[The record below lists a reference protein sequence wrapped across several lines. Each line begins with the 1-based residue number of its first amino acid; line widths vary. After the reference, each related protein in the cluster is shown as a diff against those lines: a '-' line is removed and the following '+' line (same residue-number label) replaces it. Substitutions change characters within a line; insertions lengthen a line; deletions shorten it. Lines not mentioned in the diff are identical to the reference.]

1 MKEFVTCALT
11 GISVPTDCSSE
22 YCMKCLS
29 CEPAKQ
35 YAKDHATLPQLLK
48 AADSRSAVQ
57 DAINNR
63 EEIKPNTFEKEI
75 KTMNETTYTN
85 EDYIIKDKITSTIM
99 NTVCSMAINFNR
111 LPVDLGFKLN
121 NLNATEFKLYA
132 KLLYRHVL
140 DNATPFYE
148 YPDKQAHD
156 KAFYNFRD
164 KNKHL
169 VDDSRTVPTPASKPE
184 YHIPTDTD
192 IKFRNDAE
200 LLALAMQTI
209 EELSKRILTARE
221 AVKNDAELVD
231 TIISQLPK
239 PRKTSVK

>member
-1 MKEFVTCALT
+1 MDKTKTL
-11 GISVPTDCSSE
+11 
-22 YCMKCLS
+22 
-29 CEPAKQ
+29 
-35 YAKDHATLPQLLK
+35 KDLLK
-48 AADSRSAVQ
+48 EADARSPIQ

-63 EEIKPNTFEKEI
+63 EDPEKLNTFEKEI

-85 EDYIIKDKITSTIM
+85 EDYIIKDKITSDIM
-99 NTVCSMAINFNR
+99 NYVCTTAIDYDR
-111 LPVDLGFKLN
+111 YPVDLGFKLN
-121 NLNATEFKLYA
+121 NLNASEFKLYA
-132 KLLYRHVL
+132 KLLMRYAHE
-140 DNATPFYE
+140 NPFSVHE
-148 YPDKQAHD
+148 YSEKKLRDQ
-156 KAFYNFRD
+156 AFYNFRD

-169 VDDSRTVPTPASKPE
+169 KDDTRTAPAPASKPE

-192 IKFRNDAE
+192 IKFKNDAE

-239 PRKTSVK
+239 PRKASVKK